1 MRIAVDRLISEKP
14 FGVIFAGT
22 LVDACS
28 QGRQLRVRAGF
39 DRLLGVPVAG
49 DIWEIEGETVQTD
62 YGPQIVAATGRRIL
76 PSGHLMRQFLASHVP
91 GVGPERANRLWE
103 AFGENLPEVL
113 STDDLLAEIA
123 AAMAPD
129 KPLLGRRL
137 AVLVTLT
144 WRAAAGEAALV
155 AWLNQQG
162 VSDMKTVRRLHRV
175 LGDAAVETLAANPF
189 VMVPLL
195 PWKQMDELGRRLLR
209 EDGLDPLRDA
219 RRHVG
224 AADEVVKRMLRRG
237 DTAAATE
244 DFEAELADLLGT
256 SDRTIVEQAVAAA
269 LRNGAVLPVGALV
282 RAPGAA
288 ALEDDL
294 VRRFDDLRR
303 APTETGTAPRS
314 PSRWAELL
322 ADLARPNR
330 KPSEEQFAAVVGMLS
345 LRLACLVGGAGVGK
359 TFTCRLICDLWV
371 HLGGRVLLC
380 ALAGKAA
387 LKLSRSTGRLAK
399 TLARTL
405 AELAER
411 DGIEGALADPDIT
424 ESEAAKLR
432 TKRESLSLIDQRTL
446 VVVDEASMVDLPTVH
461 ALVRRLVPGS
471 RILFVGD
478 EAQLPPIGVGK
489 VFHDLVQ
496 ETRGTFRLT
505 QVHRQA
511 AATGIPAAAALVRA
525 GETPE
530 FAVFAG
536 VQAGISFIDVG
547 QDCLAATLDEV
558 VASLGDLSEVL
569 VVTATIGGVAGVES
583 VNERFHGRHVSRGA
597 PEFLGFFGRRFSV
610 GEPVISLKND
620 YRAGLFNGLLG
631 RVVALHPDE
640 RAVDV
645 LFDGDVEPKRLGDE
659 HLVDLDLAYAV
670 SCHKCQGSSARRVV
684 IPVYSSRLLDRSWLY
699 TAITRA
705 EEQVVLVGDRR
716 VFAEAV
722 AKPPA
727 ADGRVTGF
735 RWPSAASSRPS

>member
-1 MRIAVDRLISEKP
+1 VRIAVDRLISEKP

-22 LVDACS
+22 VVDLS
-28 QGRQLRVRAGF
+28 RQGRQLRVRAGF
-39 DRLLGVPVAG
+39 NRLLGVPVAG
-49 DIWEIEGETVQTD
+49 DTWEIEGETVHTD
-62 YGPQIVAATGRRIL
+62 YGPQIVVTTGRRIL
-76 PSGHLMRQFLASHVP
+76 PSGHLIRQFLASHVP
-91 GVGPERANRLWE
+91 GIGPERANRLWA

-113 STDDLLAEIA
+113 STDDMLTEIA
-123 AAMAPD
+123 AAMSPD
-129 KPLLGRRL
+129 KPSLGRHL

-155 AWLNQQG
+155 AWLNRQG

-175 LGDAAVETLAANPF
+175 LGDAAVETLADNPF

-209 EDGLDPLRDA
+209 EEGLDPLRDA

-224 AADEVVKRMLRRG
+224 AADEAVKRMLRRG

-244 DFEAELADLLGT
+244 NFEAELADLLGT
-256 SDRTIVEQAVAAA
+256 PDPSITEHAVAAA
-269 LRNGAVLPVGALV
+269 VRNGAILPAGALM

-294 VRRFDDLRR
+294 VGRFDTLLRG
-303 APTETGTAPRS
+303 PSETHIAPRS

-322 ADLARPNR
+322 ADLTGPNR
-330 KPSEEQFAAVVGMLS
+330 QPSEEQSAAAVGMIS

-359 TFTCRLICDLWV
+359 TFTCKLICDLWV
-371 HLGGRVLLC
+371 RLGGRVQLC

-405 AELAER
+405 AELTER
-411 DGIEGALADPDIT
+411 DGIEEALADPDIT

-432 TKRESLSLIDQRTL
+432 TKRESLSLIDERTL

-461 ALVRRLVPGS
+461 ALVRRLVAGS

-496 ETRGTFRLT
+496 DPRATFRLT

-511 AATGIPAAAALVRA
+511 AATGIPVAAAAVRA
-525 GETPE
+525 GETPK

-536 VQAGISFIDVG
+536 ARAGISFIDVG
-547 QDCLAATLDEV
+547 QDCLAATLDQV
-558 VASLGDLSEVL
+558 VASLGDPSDVL

-583 VNERFHGRHVSRGA
+583 VNERLHRRHVSRGR
-597 PEFLGFFGRRFSV
+597 EELVGFFGRRFSV

-620 YRAGLFNGLLG
+620 YKAGLFNGLLG
-631 RVVALHPDE
+631 RVVAIHLDE

-645 LFDGDVEPKRLGDE
+645 LFDGDSEPKRLGDE

-684 IPVYSSRLLDRSWLY
+684 IPVYGSRLLDRSWLY

-705 EEQVVLVGDRR
+705 EEQVVLVGDRN

-727 ADGRVTGF
+727 ADSRVTGF
-735 RWPSAASSRPS
+735 RWPPAGSSRPS